1 MEVKRWFFITLPD
14 GKTEQTVDL
23 EKARKAFKKGLQVV
37 ETTELSVV
45 ETDDE
50 FLTVYAGRKWK
61 KLE

>member
-14 GKTEQTVDL
+14 GKTRQTRDL
-23 EKARKAFKKGLQVV
+23 EKAREAFKKGLQVV